1 MLLPNLTDLRSNKE
15 KKDKADSV
23 VQFAGL
29 NQTNECTSNEMRS
42 MHNMSLKDFPHLS
55 TRQKRQIASLEL
67 TDVRGILGGENL
79 YIATK
84 TGVTIIKKNGQTATI
99 SGTLNNKN
107 KTLVKM
113 GDYICI
119 FPDKVFFMAS
129 GDTALWEMESK
140 YTSTSVTFSLADN
153 KGQAITYHNAAYYEE
168 HDPQNG
174 DYLMTEVDGK
184 TQLQQYSS
192 TSGTWTVITTA
203 YIVIT
208 ATNIGLSIG
217 KDDGV
222 KISLD
227 LGANSWAEV
236 DKILPNE
243 ENGVHYA
250 TYPIKSTT
258 TNSIT
263 IGGLLSVTKALTDVV
278 FKAERL
284 IPDMAYVT
292 EAMNRLWGCNASGT
306 EIYASKL
313 GDPTNWNCFEG
324 ISTDSW
330 AVTIGSEGKF
340 TGAVTYLGYPT
351 FFKEHSLIKIAIASN
366 GAHQTKETM
375 CRGVQDGCGRSMCI
389 VNEILFYKSQT
400 DIVAY
405 DGSLPQ
411 TISKKLGDLS
421 NFESCIGGRN
431 KDSYYILGKVYV
443 NGAYEY
449 HMYVYNVIKGVWVE
463 DDSTQYDYM
472 TTWNNI
478 CVGVTSDTVHL
489 FDTGNAIT
497 TTAEGNFDWSFES
510 DKMDYFT
517 PNAKYIHKIIIKA
530 NMHAKA
536 KARVWVSYD
545 DNPYKMLFEMR
556 SAGTKVYPFTII
568 PRRCDHFSLKIDG
581 EGDVS
586 IYQITK
592 VFETG
597 SDTY

>member
-1 MLLPNLTDLRSNKE
+1 MLLPKLADLRSKKE
-15 KKDKADSV
+15 KSEKTDSV
-23 VQFAGL
+23 IQFAGL
-29 NQTNECTSNEMRS
+29 NRTNECTNAEMRE

-55 TRQKRQIASLEL
+55 TRQRRQISSLSL
-67 TDVRGILGGENL
+67 TDVRGVLGGEDL

-84 TGVTIIKKNGQTATI
+84 TGVTIIRKNGQTSTI

-119 FPDKVFFMAS
+119 FPDKVFFTAS

-140 YTSTSVTFSLADN
+140 YTSNAVTFSLADN
-153 KGQAITYHNAAYYEE
+153 KGQAITYHNAAYYED

-174 DYLMTEVDGK
+174 DYLLTEVDGK
-184 TQLQQYSS
+184 SELQQYSS
-192 TSGTWTVITTA
+192 TSGTWTIITTA
-203 YIVIT
+203 YIMIT
-208 ATNIGLSIG
+208 ATNIGNYIG
-217 KDDGV
+217 KNDGV

-227 LGANSWAEV
+227 LGSNTWSEV
-236 DKILPNE
+236 DNVLPNE

-250 TYPIKSTT
+250 TYPVKDAT
-258 TNSIT
+258 TNAIT
-263 IGGLLSVTKALTDVV
+263 IGGLLSATKALTSVT
-278 FKAERL
+278 FKVERL
-284 IPDMAYVT
+284 VPDMAFVT
-292 EAMNRLWGCNASGT
+292 EAMNRLWGCNADGT

-340 TGAVTYLGYPT
+340 TGAITYLGYPT
-351 FFKEHSLIKIAIASN
+351 FFKEHSLIKIAISSS

-375 CRGVQDGCGRSMCI
+375 CRGVQDGCGKSLCI

-400 DIVAY
+400 EIVAY

-421 NFESCIGGRN
+421 TFEKCIGGRN
-431 KDSYYILGKVYV
+431 KDSYYIVGAYYV

-449 HMYVYNVIKGVWVE
+449 HMYVYNAIKSVWVE
-463 DDSTQYDYM
+463 DDSTQYNYM
-472 TTWNNI
+472 ATWNNV
-478 CVGVTSDTVHL
+478 CVGIANDVVHL
-489 FDTGNAIT
+489 FDKGNAIT
-497 TTAEGNFDWSFES
+497 TTEEGNFYWSFES

-517 PNAKYIHKIIIKA
+517 ANAKYIHKIVIKA
-530 NMHAKA
+530 NMHAKS
-536 KARVWVSYD
+536 KARAWISYD
-545 DNPYKMLFEMR
+545 DNPHKMLFEMR
-556 SAGTKVYPFTII
+556 TEGTKVYPLTII

-581 EGDVS
+581 YGDVV
-586 IYQITK
+586 IYQINK

-597 SDTY
+597 SDVY